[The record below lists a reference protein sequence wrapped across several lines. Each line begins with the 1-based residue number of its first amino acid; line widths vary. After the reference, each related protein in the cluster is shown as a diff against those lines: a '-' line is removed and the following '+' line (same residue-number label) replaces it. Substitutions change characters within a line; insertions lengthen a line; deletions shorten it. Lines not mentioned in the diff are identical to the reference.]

1 VSATFGGFLEPL
13 KIQQQQGHHGALTD
27 PVSTIYHSLAN
38 LAHGHHIGDAL
49 HVPWIAVAAILIVV
63 AFWRLPVSY
72 GAFALCVV
80 VVALSGSNLDS
91 FERYALSAFPLV
103 MAASTLLRSARVA
116 AVTYVLCGAVMALYA
131 VLAFQG
137 AYVP

>member
-1 VSATFGGFLEPL
+1 MGPGSA
-13 KIQQQQGHHGALTD
+13 
-27 PVSTIYHSLAN
+27 
-38 LAHGHHIGDAL
+38 
-49 HVPWIAVAAILIVV
+49 
-63 AFWRLPVSY
+63 R
-72 GAFALCVV
+72 CVG

-103 MAASTLLRSARVA
+103 IAASTLLRSSRVA
-116 AVTYVLCGAVMALYA
+116 TTTYVLCGAAMALYA

>member
-1 VSATFGGFLEPL
+1 M
-13 KIQQQQGHHGALTD
+13 
-27 PVSTIYHSLAN
+27 
-38 LAHGHHIGDAL
+38 
-49 HVPWIAVAAILIVV
+49 LIVL

-80 VVALSGSNLDS
+80 AIALSGSNLDS
-91 FERYALSAFPLV
+91 FERYALSAFPLAI
-103 MAASTLLRSARVA
+103 AASTLLRSTRVA
-116 AVTYVLCGAVMALYA
+116 TVTYVLSGAAMALYA